1 MFEYVEKI
9 IKKEFGNSFRR
20 SINFYY
26 KERGEWVIEF
36 MADDEDYRTIFYV
49 VQGYENKIFETD
61 IYGDSGDSATAFLS
75 YVKDLVKSF

>member
-1 MFEYVEKI
+1 MIDYVKKL
-9 IKKEFGNSFRR
+9 IKKEFGNAFRR

-26 KERGEWVIEF
+26 KNDGDWVVEF
-36 MADDEDYRTIFYV
+36 MADTEDYRTVFYV

-61 IYGDSGDSATAFLS
+61 TYGDSGDSATAFLS